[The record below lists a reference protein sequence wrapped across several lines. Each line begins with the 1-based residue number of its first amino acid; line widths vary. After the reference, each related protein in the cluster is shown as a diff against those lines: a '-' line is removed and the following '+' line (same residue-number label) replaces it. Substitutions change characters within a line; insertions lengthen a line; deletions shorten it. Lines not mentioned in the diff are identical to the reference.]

1 MRIFLTG
8 GTGFIGSRLIAA
20 LRARGDECV
29 VVTRG
34 RAAALVDAGVHVI
47 QADPTQPGEWQSEL
61 ARCDAVVNLAGAKIV
76 DPPHRWSAARKQVL
90 RDSRVDTTRR
100 VVDAIADAS
109 TPPSVLVSASA
120 IGFYGHRGAD
130 VLDEHEPAGDD
141 FLARLA
147 ADWEREAERAA
158 ARTRVVLVRGGL
170 ALGAEGGVLAS
181 MAPIFKL
188 GLGGPWGDGQEWWS
202 WIHVDDQVQLL
213 LFILDG
219 SLAGPVNATAP
230 NPVTVR
236 AFVRA
241 LGHALGRPAVARVPE
256 FAVRAA
262 LGEAADALLRLQRVI
277 PAKARDAGF
286 AFRHEEIEG
295 ALAAIF
301 E

>member
-1 MRIFLTG
+1 MRVFITG
-8 GTGFIGSRLIAA
+8 GTGFIGTRLIKA

-34 RAAALVDAGVHVI
+34 RGASLAEDGVAVI
-47 QADPTQPGEWQSEL
+47 QADPTEAGDWQSAL
-61 ARCDAVVNLAGAKIV
+61 AGSDAVINLAGAKIV

-120 IGFYGHRGAD
+120 IGFYGHRGD
-130 VLDEHEPAGDD
+130 DILDERAPAGTD

-147 ADWEREAERAA
+147 ADWEAA
-158 ARTRVVLVRGGL
+158 AEGASPHTRVALLRGGL

-188 GLGGPWGDGQEWWS
+188 GVGGPWGDGQEWWS
-202 WIHVDDQVQLL
+202 WIHVDDQVRLT

-219 SLAGPVNATAP
+219 ALAGPVNATAP
-230 NPVTVR
+230 NPVTVQT
-236 AFVRA
+236 FVRA

-262 LGEAADALLRLQRVI
+262 LGEAADALLRLQRVV
-277 PAKARDAGF
+277 PTKALDAGF
-286 AFRHEEIEG
+286 TFRHDEIDG